1 VLDLYEIVPGKLVAL
16 VDRYAAW
23 DLLDV
28 CRVMAIDVSTG
39 PDKSCRSRLWSLRPL
54 RLAHSV
60 A

>member
-1 VLDLYEIVPGKLVAL
+1 VLDLDEIVAGKLVAL
-16 VDRYAAW
+16 VDRYAAR

-28 CRVMAIDVSTG
+28 CRVMAIDV
-39 PDKSCRSRLWSLRPL
+39 CRSRLWSLRPL